1 MRAIRFDTYGG
12 PEVLHPDDVEPP
24 EVKPGK
30 VRVRVKASGVNPF
43 DGKIRSGAMQAVI
56 KRKLPSVL
64 GIELAGVVDA
74 VGEGVTGFAV
84 GDAVLGRSTTGSY
97 AEYAIAGEIVAKPE
111 GLAWEAAAA
120 LPVSVGTAQRILQ
133 ELKVGP
139 GDTLLIHGGAGAVG
153 TMAVQLAVARGA
165 TVISTASAGNQE
177 YLASLGATPTT
188 YGDGLVERIRALA
201 PKGVDAV
208 FDVAGKGALPASI
221 ELRGGTD
228 RIITIAD
235 PAAQELGVAFI
246 SATPNAT
253 SAAELAEAAEQAAA
267 GRLVVTLGAVLPLA
281 EAAEAH
287 RIVDGGHVRGKVV
300 LTVD

>member
-1 MRAIRFDTYGG
+1 MRAIRFDSYGG
-12 PEVLHPDDVEPP
+12 PEVLHPAEAEPP
-24 EVKPGK
+24 EPKPGK
-30 VRVRVKASGVNPF
+30 VRIRVRASGVNPF
-43 DGKIRSGAMQAVI
+43 DGKVRSGAMQAMI
-56 KRKLPSVL
+56 KRSLPAIP

-74 VGEGVTGFAV
+74 LGEGATGFAV

-120 LPVSVGTAQRILQ
+120 LPVAVGTAQRILQ

-139 GDTLLIHGGAGAVG
+139 GETLLINGGAGAVG

-165 TVISTASAGNQE
+165 KVIATASAANQE

-188 YGDGLVERIRALA
+188 YGDGLVERVRALS
-201 PKGVDAV
+201 PGGVDAV

-228 RIITIAD
+228 RIVTIAD
-235 PAAQELGVAFI
+235 PAAQDLGVAFI
-246 SATPNAT
+246 SAGTSAT
-253 SAAELAEAAEQAAA
+253 SAAELAEAAEQAAS
-267 GRLVVTLGAVLPLA
+267 GKLVVTLGAVLPLA

-287 RIVDGGHVRGKVV
+287 RIIDAGHVRGKVV